1 MVWNRFEAFTGN
13 PAVVG
18 WSCVPFGVVVLL
30 LLHRN
35 VNVASCGEIAAT
47 TDDDEAATVILR
59 LLLIQDTRIVAAAS
73 QTTFA
78 IYSKATMLVP
88 PNNFGMVEE
97 DLYRSGAPDAI
108 NIPFLAKLQL
118 KSVLWLA
125 PEEPGPHLFALCQA
139 HQIDLYHLGN
149 PHHYQ
154 RQRSQGDSSGGAG
167 TVVSSSSSVGV
178 TSSAWEPIT
187 EELVLQALHL
197 LVQPSTYP
205 AIVMCNQGRHRTGTV
220 IGTFRKLQRWALS
233 SILEEYRR
241 YAGSK
246 IRLMNEQ
253 FIELFDIDLVFE

>member
-1 MVWNRFEAFTGN
+1 MLIMTHTRCSRSYLNTI
-13 PAVVG
+13 
-18 WSCVPFGVVVLL
+18 C
-30 LLHRN
+30 LHP
-35 VNVASCGEIAAT
+35 
-47 TDDDEAATVILR
+47 
-59 LLLIQDTRIVAAAS
+59 
-73 QTTFA
+73 
-78 IYSKATMLVP
+78 LVP
-88 PNNFGMVEE
+88 
-97 DLYRSGAPDAI
+97 S
-108 NIPFLAKLQL
+108 
-118 KSVLWLA
+118 
-125 PEEPGPHLFALCQA
+125 FALCQA

-253 FIELFDIDLVFE
+253 VCTQSVLCWWAIVTLT